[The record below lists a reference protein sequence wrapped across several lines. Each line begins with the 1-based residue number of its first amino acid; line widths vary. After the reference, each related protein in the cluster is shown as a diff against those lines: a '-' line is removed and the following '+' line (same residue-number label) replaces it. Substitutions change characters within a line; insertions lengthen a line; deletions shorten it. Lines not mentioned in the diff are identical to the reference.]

1 MASSVPLLTEF
12 DCIDKNSNHNKHQHL
27 KTMAFLLVKFPF
39 FSVMHQPKLVY

>member
-27 KTMAFLLVKFPF
+27 KTMAFYHHFILLVKFPF
-39 FSVMHQPKLVY
+39 FSVMH